1 MFSGSNHGM
10 STFDDSSSFNDVLH
24 IIFPETETH
33 NRELRQK
40 SHSQAVKKC
49 DQNNDQTL
57 QIDDFVEF
65 MWENAPEFVFE
76 AKTVG
81 DFKVNTLHWLLE
93 DNHNRAESAGFRSAS
108 SNNDPNS
115 SPTTRSATA
124 EEKRPGDNNEVGVHG
139 AEAGGVI
146 FGQITQHNYYGNVNH
161 GRGEDQKLSNKA
173 TGEGSH

>member
-65 MWENAPEFVFE
+65 MWENAPKSVKE
-76 AKTVG
+76 AETVLELK
-81 DFKVNTLHWLLE
+81 DTTLHWLE
-93 DNHNRAESAGFRSAS
+93 DIYNRAKSAGFSSAS
-108 SNNDPNS
+108 SNKNPNF
-115 SPTTRSATA
+115 SPARSETA
-124 EEKRPGDNNEVGVHG
+124 EEKRSGDNNQVGVHG
-139 AEAGGVI
+139 AEAGRDVVGQMHVYIDKVI
-146 FGQITQHNYYGNVNH
+146 QS
-161 GRGEDQKLSNKA
+161 RGEDQKLSK
-173 TGEGSH
+173 